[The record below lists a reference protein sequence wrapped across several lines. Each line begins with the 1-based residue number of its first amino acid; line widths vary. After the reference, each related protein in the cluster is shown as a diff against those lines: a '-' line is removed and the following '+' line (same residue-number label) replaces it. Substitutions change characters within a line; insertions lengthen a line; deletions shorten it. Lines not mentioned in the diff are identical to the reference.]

1 MRRSCFYNHFSTN
14 FSRRLQGCGE
24 CAGSCVAGCWAP
36 GPDNCQAV
44 AGAGPGPCPDDA
56 VIVSVD
62 GVCTE
67 EEGLDTRTIVSIVS
81 GVIVALLLLAI
92 STTLLCCWCRRR
104 QDGEHFTMREIVNP
118 LTQPSEE
125 LQDTHHI
132 IKSG

>member
-67 EEGLDTRTIVSIVS
+67 EEGLDTSTIVSIVS

-92 STTLLCCWCRRR
+92 GTTLLCCWCRRR

-132 IKSG
+132 IKTG